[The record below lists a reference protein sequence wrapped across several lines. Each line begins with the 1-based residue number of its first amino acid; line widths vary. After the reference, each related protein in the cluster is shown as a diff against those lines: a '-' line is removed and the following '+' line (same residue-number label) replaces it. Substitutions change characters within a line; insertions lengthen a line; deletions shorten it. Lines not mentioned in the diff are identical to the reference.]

1 MKNIKTCKDINGLLY
16 DNLCYELDK
25 SDNIKKDKN
34 FMTSQVYSRNSS
46 WFNIWKSNNSSTFIK
61 ENHINILI
69 DAETAREKFNICSW

>member
-46 WFNIWKSNNSSTFIK
+46 
-61 ENHINILI
+61 
-69 DAETAREKFNICSW
+69 